1 MKTVLFVACCFALL
15 LGCNNPKPSEST
27 TTPST
32 ETAKKDMAPQPAEF
46 ADPKYVAIGKK
57 GWGQLASGD
66 IDGWMS
72 SFADNA
78 VYVWSSGDSLAG
90 KPAITQ
96 YWKDR
101 RTKTID
107 SLKFMN
113 EVWLPIKVNQAQSI
127 EQSGNWLLSWHQ
139 VDVKYKNGKK
149 LNFWTH
155 TDMHFDSNDKID
167 RVIQYIDR
175 APINA
180 ALGIK

>member
-1 MKTVLFVACCFALL
+1 MKTVFFVACCFALL
-15 LGCNNPKPSEST
+15 LGCNKPKTSEPAKT
-27 TTPST
+27 TST
-32 ETAKKDMAPQPAEF
+32 EMTKKDMTPQPVEF
-46 ADPKYVAIGKK
+46 ADPKYMSIGKK

-78 VYVWSSGDSLAG
+78 VYVWSNGDSLAG

-101 RTKTID
+101 RSKTID
-107 SLKFMN
+107 SLKYLN

-127 EQSGNWLLSWHQ
+127 EQSGNWVLSWHQ
-139 VDVKYKNGKK
+139 VNVKYKNGKK
-149 LNFWTH
+149 LTFWTH
-155 TDMHFDSNDKID
+155 TDTHFDSNDKID
-167 RVIQYIDR
+167 RVIQYMDR